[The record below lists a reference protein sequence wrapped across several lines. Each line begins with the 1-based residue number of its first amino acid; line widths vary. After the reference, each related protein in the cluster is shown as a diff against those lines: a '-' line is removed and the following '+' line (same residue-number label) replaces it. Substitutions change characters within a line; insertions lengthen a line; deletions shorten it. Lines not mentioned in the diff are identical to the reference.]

1 MSRWG
6 HTRAGCAQH
15 PVGRRNM
22 GPRESSLPTRTSARR
37 QTTWCRRMCGCGFRS
52 EKRVHG
58 RNKTQE
64 EEKEQEQPKRK
75 SLEGRVVGKTRGQKG
90 KSHEDKGR
98 GRGWAWLWRQD
109 MTAHGAPAG
118 MTPRRTGGSDST
130 GLGDGTMGWTHTA
143 TSSGILL
150 KYQHFLV
157 RFLILGRRVPS
168 EAPLGW
174 EPEPQ
179 RSSLLSK
186 AIHYK
191 RPWHLA

>member
-90 KSHEDKGR
+90 KSHEDKVR

-109 MTAHGAPAG
+109 MTAHGVPAG

-130 GLGDGTMGWTHTA
+130 GGWDNGMDTHSYKFWNTSQVPALPGPIPDLGEAGSIRGPVGVGTRAPEVKSAEQGHT
-143 TSSGILL
+143 L
-150 KYQHFLV
+150 
-157 RFLILGRRVPS
+157 
-168 EAPLGW
+168 
-174 EPEPQ
+174 
-179 RSSLLSK
+179 
-186 AIHYK
+186 
-191 RPWHLA
+191 